1 MNSKYLFERIKREK
15 VHTNE
20 QNLLKSI
27 IMGGASSQPL
37 PSDGE
42 AGAQSQQQQHQ
53 EGEGEEGFFTLSES
67 LQQQMALQFQ
77 NEQVVKLF
85 GKQMEKIGDRKAGA
99 YKEAMEQKVNLQ
111 KKMEEFRKQNEKI
124 QDTLNATI
132 EGYEDK
138 FTDVSKIVEYDIS
151 RLEKKYLNNNSSS
164 STNDSIPC
172 FVEQTEIATCLK
184 NDKKFKDDPFVCDMF
199 IRALNDCT
207 QKTITK
213 KV

>member
-1 MNSKYLFERIKREK
+1 
-15 VHTNE
+15 
-20 QNLLKSI
+20 
-27 IMGGASSQPL
+27 MGGTSSQPL

-42 AGAQSQQQQHQ
+42 SGAQSQHHQ

-85 GKQMEKIGDRKAGA
+85 GKQMEKIGERKAGA
-99 YKEAMEQKVNLQ
+99 YKEAMEQKANLQ
-111 KKMEEFRKQNEKI
+111 KNMEEFLKQNEKI

-151 RLEKKYLNNNSSS
+151 RLEKKYLNSNSSS
-164 STNDSIPC
+164 STNEIPC
-172 FVEQTEIATCLK
+172 FVQQTEIATCLK
-184 NDKKFKDDPFVCDMF
+184 NDKKFKDDPFVCDVF

-207 QKTITK
+207 QRTITK
-213 KV
+213 QL

>member
-1 MNSKYLFERIKREK
+1 
-15 VHTNE
+15 
-20 QNLLKSI
+20 
-27 IMGGASSQPL
+27 MGGASSQPL

-42 AGAQSQQQQHQ
+42 AGSQQQHQ
-53 EGEGEEGFFTLSES
+53 EEGEGEEGFFTLSES

-85 GKQMEKIGDRKAGA
+85 GKQMEKISERKAGA
-99 YKEAMEQKVNLQ
+99 YKEAMEQKANLQ

-124 QDTLNATI
+124 QDTLNSTI

-138 FTDVSKIVEYDIS
+138 FTDASKIVEYDIS
-151 RLEKKYLNNNSSS
+151 RLEKKYLNNSNSSSS
-164 STNDSIPC
+164 STNDSSGSNSSLLSKIPC

-184 NDKKFKDDPFVCDMF
+184 NDKKKFKDDPFVCDIF

>member
-1 MNSKYLFERIKREK
+1 
-15 VHTNE
+15 
-20 QNLLKSI
+20 
-27 IMGGASSQPL
+27 MGGTSSQPL

-42 AGAQSQQQQHQ
+42 AGAQQHQ
-53 EGEGEEGFFTLSES
+53 EGEGEGEEGFFTLSEG

-85 GKQMEKIGDRKAGA
+85 GKQMEKIGERKAGA
-99 YKEAMEQKVNLQ
+99 YKEAMEQKANLQ
-111 KKMEEFRKQNEKI
+111 KKMEEFRKQNENI

-138 FTDVSKIVEYDIS
+138 FTDASNIVEYDIS
-151 RLEKKYLNNNSSS
+151 RLEKKYLNTNSSSS
-164 STNDSIPC
+164 STNNSSLLSKIPC

-184 NDKKFKDDPFVCDMF
+184 NDKKKFKDDPFVCDMF

-213 KV
+213 KI